1 MKKQRSTIKN
11 MEDKNIKKYNELEEE
26 YFSTCSNWTY
36 DWRYGQDSYCLTWDF
51 DANEY
56 RYSIN
61 GEFKQT
67 FKDIY
72 SALDGIII
80 DKRTLRQ
87 LLLETDF
94 DFYSIN

>member
-1 MKKQRSTIKN
+1 

-26 YFSTCSNWTY
+26 FFSSCSNWTY
-36 DWRYGQDSYCLTWDF
+36 DWIIGSNSYCLTWDF
-51 DANEY
+51 SNEEY
-56 RYSIN
+56 RYSVNDKFI
-61 GEFKQT
+61 GT

-72 SALDGIII
+72 SALDSICING
-80 DKRTLRQ
+80 KTVKQ

>member
-1 MKKQRSTIKN
+1 

-36 DWRYGQDSYCLTWDF
+36 DWRYGADFYCLTWDF
-51 DANEY
+51 EKNVY
-56 RYSIN
+56 IYSIN
-61 GEFKQT
+61 GDVKLRFN
-67 FKDIY
+67 DIY

-80 DKRTLRQ
+80 DKKTLRQ

>member
-1 MKKQRSTIKN
+1 

-26 YFSTCSNWTY
+26 YFSTCPNWTY
-36 DWRYGQDSYCLTWDF
+36 DWHYGPDSFCLTWDF
-51 DANEY
+51 EKNEY
-56 RYSIN
+56 IYSIN
-61 GEFKQT
+61 GDVKQK
-67 FKDIY
+67 FSNIY

-80 DKRTLRQ
+80 GKKTLRQ

>member
-1 MKKQRSTIKN
+1 

-36 DWRYGQDSYCLTWDF
+36 DWRYGQNSYCLTWDF

-72 SALDGIII
+72 SALDSSSYSPAQSWSGSPNGRSSAWPGI
-80 DKRTLRQ
+80 RL
-87 LLLETDF
+87 
-94 DFYSIN
+94 

>member
-1 MKKQRSTIKN
+1 
-11 MEDKNIKKYNELEEE
+11 MEVKNIKKYNELEKE

-36 DWRYGQDSYCLTWDF
+36 DWFYGPDSYCLTWDF
-51 DANEY
+51 DKNEY
-56 RYSIN
+56 IYSIN
-61 GEFKQT
+61 GTVQQY

-80 DKRTLRQ
+80 DKKTLRQ